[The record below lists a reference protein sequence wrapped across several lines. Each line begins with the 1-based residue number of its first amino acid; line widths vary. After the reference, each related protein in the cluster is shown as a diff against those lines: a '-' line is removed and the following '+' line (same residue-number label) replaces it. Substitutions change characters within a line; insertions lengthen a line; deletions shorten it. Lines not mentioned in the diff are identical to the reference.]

1 MYGLEPTLLIS
12 KNALVMLTMNLW
24 PSVGLCN
31 GATGTV
37 VDIIYTTPHNPPDL
51 SVAVIVNFDNY
62 GCERFEPRSHFKI
75 NNQINNQSIIPSTD
89 VIQLTLTLKMTTA
102 QVLETS
108 VTVNNNSPIQDY
120 VYPND
125 QTQPF
130 DNYIGPSIS
139 QEIPSLVAKAP
150 VTVSVKNGDS
160 FHER

>member
-75 NNQINNQSIIPSTD
+75 NNPINNQSIIPSTD

-102 QVLETS
+102 QVIKTS
-108 VTVNNNSPIQDY
+108 VTVNNNSPIQD
-120 VYPND
+120 
-125 QTQPF
+125 
-130 DNYIGPSIS
+130 
-139 QEIPSLVAKAP
+139 
-150 VTVSVKNGDS
+150 
-160 FHER
+160 